1 MEKFLDFGTA
11 GIRGIIG
18 EGPSKLNYG
27 YVKQIANGIVQYL
40 NNDKKNSKLV
50 VIGRDNRLMSEEFS
64 IYFANFLTKNGINVI
79 FNEEISPTPFVSFL
93 ILKHKASLGINI
105 TASHNPAEYNG
116 IKLYNSKANQLLPE
130 EVFEIKKYFDEYVEI
145 KNVDKIQLN
154 KNKFLH
160 LVSINDKNDYINKV
174 INVANLNKN
183 NKKISNLKVVYSPL
197 HGTGIYFVPTILE
210 KIFIENNYLFA
221 DKQMVKDPYFTYA
234 KKPNP
239 ELEEVFYEL
248 ISVAKNKDIDL
259 LLVTDPDSDRIG
271 VAVSHKG
278 EFRLLNGNETALIIF
293 NYLLENNF
301 YNQNS
306 SLVYSFVSS
315 PLLAKIASSK
325 KLNVIEV
332 PTGFKWMGDVINK
345 EKLNSV
351 FAFEESYGSLIEPSL
366 ARDKDA
372 IQSVVAISF
381 IASELKNQNLSL
393 VDYLDKIYKKYGYIQ
408 SQTISYEF
416 GDVKKIDSIREEFS
430 KLTFCEQI
438 QDIKDYK
445 HESIPSDMIKITLI
459 DKSTIS
465 YRPSGTEPKIKF
477 YIYTYA
483 DDESEAK
490 KKLESITKSLDKF
503 IFKFK

>member
-40 NNDKKNSKLV
+40 NNGKKNSKLV

-416 GDVKKIDSIREEFS
+416 GDVQKINSIREEFS
-430 KLTFCEQI
+430 KLTFYEQI
-438 QDIKDYK
+438 HDIKDYK

-483 DDESEAK
+483 DDETEAK
-490 KKLESITKSLDKF
+490 KKLESITESLDKF